1 MQKILIFSMLLLTMG
16 CTGGGGGGL
25 TPGASVEPE
34 TPSPT
39 PETPT
44 PTQSC
49 PTNYVKIAAN
59 STYSTSAFCLAKY
72 EMKVANNDGTPVFDG
87 FNGGVALDVSL
98 YKPESRPH
106 GIPWVKILQADAVAE
121 CASLGTGY
129 HLATAKEWQ
138 VAAREIEG
146 INANWSGGTPGN
158 GGLFSGHT
166 DSAVSATAIAD
177 GHAVTGSTLLSAGD
191 GTDPYVGTGQNA
203 TLSFGSG
210 KEQKRTFV
218 LLSGEEIWDM
228 SGNARDFVD
237 IDGSGGSLSYT
248 GPGSEAF
255 YDLGSA
261 AFSSMMATNGLPS
274 SAGFRC
280 VAPLQ

>member
-1 MQKILIFSMLLLTMG
+1 M
-16 CTGGGGGGL
+16 
-25 TPGASVEPE
+25 
-34 TPSPT
+34 
-39 PETPT
+39 
-44 PTQSC
+44 
-49 PTNYVKIAAN
+49 
-59 STYSTSAFCLAKY
+59 
-72 EMKVANNDGTPVFDG
+72 
-87 FNGGVALDVSL
+87 
-98 YKPESRPH
+98 
-106 GIPWVKILQADAVAE
+106 
-121 CASLGTGY
+121 
-129 HLATAKEWQ
+129 
-138 VAAREIEG
+138 AAREIEG

-261 AFSSMMATNGLPS
+261 AFSPS
-274 SAGFRC
+274 SKKNDTNKKTPPASRVGFLRP
-280 VAPLQ
+280 ALKRKN